1 MDAWKVRRAG
11 AVLPLLVY
19 CGLCTTVI
27 SSLGALLVPAVAA
40 DQRVPVST
48 AQWMLTGNLL
58 VGAVTTPV
66 LGRLADGPR
75 SRRMLLLALAAVAL
89 GSALAATAG
98 TFPQLLAGRALQG
111 PTCGMVPVTMA
122 LARRHLPSDRVEQAI
137 ATLAVT
143 AATGAGLSCPVTGFL
158 AQHLDYHWAFWL
170 ALAFV
175 TPAFA
180 GVLLILPP
188 DRTDREPRPAA
199 DPVGV
204 ALLAAGLVCLILLAG
219 QGAQWGW
226 RSPAVLGLLLGTV
239 LPAAAWTRWERHTGR
254 PLVRPALL
262 GHSDVA
268 LANAAAFALSAAAFV
283 GLSAVGTMAQAPA
296 STGYGLG
303 LSAFAVGCLMLPM
316 SAGSQAAGR
325 LSRRLTAR
333 VGPRVTLAVG
343 GALVAVAQL
352 GLSACHYRLW
362 HLLLAMALLGLG
374 TGLTW
379 TSVPRLVH
387 GAVPAGELGGVLSF
401 NHVLRVAGSTLGS
414 ATTGAVLAAHTA
426 PGSLPGDAGYRT
438 AFAASAAGCGLVLV
452 GILSRVVTESS
463 REAVRNS
470 G

>member
-1 MDAWKVRRAG
+1 MDAWRVRRAG

-27 SSLGALLVPAVAA
+27 SSLGALLIPAVAA

-75 SRRMLLLALAAVAL
+75 SRRMLLLALTVVAL
-89 GSALAATAG
+89 GSALAATAE

-122 LARRHLPSDRVEQAI
+122 LARRHLPSDRVGRAI

-143 AATGAGLSCPVTGFL
+143 AATGAGLSCPLTGFI
-158 AQHLDYHWAFWL
+158 AQHLDFHWAFWL

-175 TPAFA
+175 APAFA

-188 DRTDREPRPAA
+188 DRADREPRPAA

-226 RSPAVLGLLLGTV
+226 RSPAVLGLLLGT
-239 LPAAAWTRWERHTGR
+239 LLSAGGWAWWERPTGR

-262 GHSDVA
+262 GRSDVV
-268 LANAAAFALSAAAFV
+268 LANVAAFALGAAAFV

-296 STGYGLG
+296 STGYGLD
-303 LSAFAVGCLMLPM
+303 LSVFAGGCLMLPM
-316 SAGSQAAGR
+316 SAGSQSAGR
-325 LSRRLTAR
+325 LSRRLTAKA
-333 VGPRVTLAVG
+333 GPRATLAAG
-343 GALVAVAQL
+343 AALVAVAQL
-352 GLSACHYRLW
+352 CLSAYHYRLW
-362 HLLLAMALLGLG
+362 HLLLAIALLGLG

-379 TSVPRLVH
+379 TSVPMLVH
-387 GAVPAGELGGVLSF
+387 GAVPAGELGSVLSF
-401 NHVLRVAGSTLGS
+401 NHVLRIAGSTLGS
-414 ATTGAVLAAHTA
+414 AATGAVLAAHTA
-426 PGSLPGDAGYRT
+426 ADGLPGDAGYRM
-438 AFAASAAGCGLVLV
+438 AFTTSAAGCGLVLV
-452 GILSRVVTESS
+452 GILSRMVAESS
-463 REAVRNS
+463 RQTLRHS